1 MPVIVRPFTPDD
13 SAAWDA
19 FIEAHPHGSVLHLT
33 AWKRSLEATFG
44 YQARYLVAEQGGRI
58 AGVLPLF
65 LVENIVQGRVLIS
78 TPFAV
83 YGGIVAATEEAR
95 QALAEELRRMG
106 HDLKVQHVDLRNAW
120 PQQCAGF
127 TPVERYATV
136 TQALAPMDGEALQ
149 AALPKKTRN
158 LVRKALKS
166 PFETHIR
173 ADVEGFYPLL
183 ARTYHRLGT
192 PVFAKAHFTRL
203 LAEFGAKADVR
214 EIRLEGKVAATS
226 FNFLFK
232 GEMHTYYAASDPDCL
247 ALAPNMFLY
256 YDHLLWAAQN
266 GFHTFDFGR
275 SKYETGNL
283 DFKKQWATTVR
294 PLPYEMLLVR
304 RRQLPD
310 FTPRNEKFS
319 LAIQAWRRL
328 PLPLTKIIGPP
339 LVKLFP

>member
-1 MPVIVRPFTPDD
+1 MPLSVRPFAPED
-13 SAAWDA
+13 APAWDA
-19 FIEAHPHGSVLHLT
+19 FIESHPHGSVLHLT
-33 AWKRSLEATFG
+33 AWKRAIERTFG
-44 YQARYLVAEQGGRI
+44 YQPRYLMAEEGGRV

-65 LVENIVQGRVLIS
+65 LVENFIQGRVLVS

-83 YGGIVAATEEAR
+83 YGGIVAAHGAAR
-95 QALAEELRRMG
+95 EALAEAVRRMG
-106 HDLKVQHVDLRNAW
+106 RDLNVQHVDLRNAW
-120 PQQCAGF
+120 PEQRAGF
-127 TPVERYATV
+127 TPVDRYATV
-136 TQALAPMDGEALQ
+136 TQPLTPMDGEALL

-166 PFETHIR
+166 PFQSCIR
-173 ADVEGFYPLL
+173 RDVEGFYPLL

-192 PVFAKAHFTRL
+192 PVFAKAHFARL
-203 LAEFGAKADVR
+203 LEEFGGKADVR
-214 EIRLEGKVAATS
+214 EIRLEGKVAAAS

-232 GEMHTYYAASDPDCL
+232 GEMHTYYAASDQDYL

-256 YDHLLWAAQN
+256 YDHLLWAGRN

-283 DFKKQWATTVR
+283 DFKKQWSAAVR

-310 FTPRNEKFS
+310 FTPKNEKFS
-319 LAIQAWRRL
+319 LAIEAWRRL
-328 PLPLTKIIGPP
+328 PLPLTKVIGPP